1 MRFGKDRL
9 TIAPTAVQTSIT
21 SDDLLDTVVFVV
33 STTAGTNTAAG
44 SLGKMLTLA
53 QQNTTNIGSE
63 LRFASVLPGQI
74 SGTAGLIRLS
84 QELPLITAPLVIDAS
99 SRYVVPG
106 VVGATASIVVDGSRI
121 VTSRVGTAVTP
132 SSEVNGFEFDG
143 AGASQAVLAGLTV
156 GGFDKG
162 AAVKV
167 RGATGV
173 HLDKVVLGRTDT
185 GTRPP
190 SRYGVD
196 IASGGGA
203 TIIGSTIVGSLDAGI
218 RVAADAIGATVVGST
233 LGSQS
238 FANTRA
244 FWALGGTNRVG
255 VDSLPSGVYRSET
268 IAGTVRLRIPS
279 NITES
284 ALYPGQTLSGFGI
297 ASGTTI
303 RAIDGRDM
311 ILSKP
316 MTVSGTSTLTFG
328 RPARNTISYNIK
340 GLALEGGKTTVTNSD
355 IALNQDDGIMIS
367 GGLHAIGTTSPL
379 GSNSN
384 AIYANGKY
392 GVNVMARAT
401 PVSQTIRNT
410 YFGTVARAT
419 SGVANT
425 LGNVAVD
432 SALAPAALG
441 YNPTIAAHAVTAKD
455 RYGNQYSRPG
465 SGTGGSGIQQ
475 PWRPQ

>member
-1 MRFGKDRL
+1 
-9 TIAPTAVQTSIT
+9 
-21 SDDLLDTVVFVV
+21 
-33 STTAGTNTAAG
+33 
-44 SLGKMLTLA
+44 
-53 QQNTTNIGSE
+53 
-63 LRFASVLPGQI
+63 
-74 SGTAGLIRLS
+74 
-84 QELPLITAPLVIDAS
+84 
-99 SRYVVPG
+99 
-106 VVGATASIVVDGSRI
+106 
-121 VTSRVGTAVTP
+121 
-132 SSEVNGFEFDG
+132 
-143 AGASQAVLAGLTV
+143 
-156 GGFDKG
+156 
-162 AAVKV
+162 
-167 RGATGV
+167 
-173 HLDKVVLGRTDT
+173 
-185 GTRPP
+185 
-190 SRYGVD
+190 VD
-196 IASGGGA
+196 ITSGGGA

-218 RVAADAIGATVVGST
+218 RVAADAFGATVVGST

-255 VDSLPSGVYRSET
+255 VDSLPSGIYRSET

-279 NITES
+279 SIAES

-297 ASGTTI
+297 ASGTII
-303 RAIDGRDM
+303 REINGPDM

-340 GLALEGGKTTVTNSD
+340 GLVLEGGKTTVTNSD

-367 GGLHAIGTTSPL
+367 GGLHAIGTASPL

-401 PVSQTIRNT
+401 PASQNIRNN

-425 LGNVAVD
+425 LGNVAVE

-441 YNPTIAAHAVTAKD
+441 YNPTIAANAVTAKD

-465 SGTGGSGIQQ
+465 AGTGGSGIQQ